1 MRVVRSNRTEVLAD
15 ALGDRVRE
23 TPLGPFAEETIV
35 VQSRG
40 MERWLTLQLAERLG
54 VWANPSF
61 PFPRTAIERVLE
73 DLSEGASPETKAYDP
88 ERLKWT
94 LARILDEDPPAELEA
109 YLGQSAQSDRSLNLA
124 QTLAS
129 VFDRYIVYRP
139 RMLQGWGRGRGA
151 HWQATLWRRLQE
163 RLGPNDLASRI
174 ERALPLLRRP
184 ESSSI
189 RFERLH
195 LFSLETLP
203 PAFIRFFGALST
215 VVPTDLYLLTP
226 TTEYLSDLDDRGQLS
241 LGIESGLPE
250 GHPLLT
256 SLGSLSRDFQD
267 MLLDEGANLETEQD
281 AFSKTD
287 RTTLLRALQS
297 DIVEF
302 RGRPAPSDRTPIDAR
317 DDSISVHACA
327 SPMREVMVLHDV
339 VREALERDETLS
351 PEDIVV
357 MTPDLETHAPAFRAV
372 FGEGSDHPIP
382 FEVHD
387 RRTRDDSGFYD
398 DFLAVMEVLES
409 RFSVLD
415 IVRLMDAQSWRRDFR
430 FTPEERTRLT
440 ELLEMTG
447 IRWGIDAAHRDRLGF
462 PSEGLHTWR
471 AGLGRLFLG
480 FTSTP
485 GTADVFA
492 GLLPRGDLD
501 LGDAELVARLSHL
514 CGVLFDFCERWPTHA
529 PVTSWTTALGE
540 LSTAL
545 FAEED
550 DQSGA
555 VRTLRGALETIGEM
569 ARKSGHE
576 TQVALGTVRREL
588 AAALVRQTPA
598 AGFLRRG
605 VTLSEL
611 VPLRSIPFRMICL
624 LGMNE
629 DAFPRGD
636 DRPSFDLTRDE
647 HAIGDRNKRQDD
659 RHSFLQTILCARD
672 RLAITFSAPRTSS
685 QTTASPAPPVSELL
699 ESVAEYAART
709 GAEVPLEARTH
720 PLHAFDSSYFD
731 GTGPLSSFSTR
742 YLGVAEQ
749 MQRPSEQ
756 PPPRVLRAEAQQE
769 QTEPTRVS
777 IAELAQWIWHPARA
791 FIQQQL
797 GTRFE
802 QSALYEPTGSLT
814 ELGKLESFRV
824 GNEALDRD
832 LQGARLTAFL
842 DAAPEFPDGSWGE
855 ADKATLAR
863 EVDALGR
870 AHPHFAEAGS
880 ATVHARLGDVV
891 LEGHLDGLIGDT
903 RVKRRFNRKETK
915 TELTTWLEHLL
926 MQVADHPGL
935 PSTTELFLRSSM
947 VDADHVTLAPVDNA
961 ASLLALLLD
970 LHRASRQA
978 PAALLN
984 RPSWTF
990 ATLVVNGKVDGA
1002 LERAADLQ
1010 RKEQRWD
1017 RYATFAWGPAGPFAD
1032 HAWAKA
1038 FEETTLAVYRPLLA
1052 HRTVR

>member
-15 ALGDRVRE
+15 ALGDRVRA
-23 TPLGPFAEETIV
+23 TPLGPFAEETVV

-61 PFPRTAIERVLE
+61 PFPRTAIECVLE
-73 DLSEGASPETKAYDP
+73 DLSEGASAETKAYDP
-88 ERLKWT
+88 ARIKWA
-94 LARILDEDPPAELEA
+94 LARILDEDPPVELEA
-109 YLGQSAQSDRSLNLA
+109 YLGETRQSDRSLNLA

-129 VFDRYIVYRP
+129 VFDRYVVYRP
-139 RMLQGWGRGRGA
+139 QMLGGWARGRGD
-151 HWQATLWRRLQE
+151 HWQAALWRRLRE
-163 RLGPNDLASRI
+163 RLGPHDLASRI
-174 ERALPLLRRP
+174 ERALPLLRTAKA
-184 ESSSI
+184 SSI

-203 PAFIRFFGALST
+203 PAFVRFFGALST

-226 TTEYLSDLDDRGQLS
+226 STEYLSDLDDRGQLS
-241 LGIESGLPE
+241 LGIESGPPE

-256 SLGSLSRDFQD
+256 SLGSLSRDFQE
-267 MLLDEGANLETEQD
+267 MLLDEGANLGTEHD
-281 AFSKTD
+281 AFSQSD
-287 RTTLLRALQS
+287 RTTLLRAIQS

-302 RGRPAPSDRTPIDAR
+302 RGRPDPSDRTTIDAL
-317 DDSISVHACA
+317 DDSISIHACA
-327 SPMREVMVLHDV
+327 SPMREVMVMHDV
-339 VREALERDETLS
+339 VRDALERDETLA

-357 MTPDLETHAPAFRAV
+357 MTPDLEAHAPAFRAV
-372 FGEGSDHPIP
+372 FGEASDRPIP

-398 DFLAVMEVLES
+398 DFLAVLEVLES

-415 IVRLMDAQSWRRDFR
+415 IVRLMDAQSWRHDFR
-430 FTPEERTRLT
+430 FSPEERTRLT
-440 ELLEMTG
+440 ELLEATG
-447 IRWGIDAAHRDRLGF
+447 IRWGIDAAHRERLGF
-462 PSEGLHTWR
+462 PSEDLHTWR

-485 GTADVFA
+485 GTANVFA

-501 LGDAELVARLSHL
+501 LGDAGLVARLSHL
-514 CGVLFDFCERWPTHA
+514 CSLLFDFCERWPAHN
-529 PVTSWTTALGE
+529 PVTSWTTALGQ

-569 ARKSGHE
+569 ARTSGHD
-576 TQVALGTVRREL
+576 TPVTLGTVRREL
-588 AAALVRQTPA
+588 AAVLARETPA

-636 DRPSFDLTRDE
+636 DRPSFDLTRDQ
-647 HAIGDRNKRQDD
+647 HSIGDRSKRQDD

-672 RLAITFSAPRTSS
+672 RLAITFSASGRND
-685 QTTASPAPPVSELL
+685 QASPAPPVAELL
-699 ESVAEYAART
+699 ESVGEYATRT
-709 GAEVPLEARTH
+709 EAEVPLEARTH
-720 PLHAFDSSYFD
+720 PLHAFDASYYD

-742 YLGVAEQ
+742 YLRVAEQ
-749 MQRPSEQ
+749 MRRPPEEA
-756 PPPRVLRAEAQQE
+756 PVRVLRADAAQDPS
-769 QTEPTRVS
+769 EPTRVS

-791 FIQQQL
+791 FIEHQL
-797 GTRFE
+797 GTRLE
-802 QSALYEPTGSLT
+802 RSTLYEPTGSLT

-832 LQGARLTAFL
+832 LRDARLTAFL
-842 DAAPEFPDGSWGE
+842 DAAPEFPDGSWGK
-855 ADKATLAR
+855 ADRAALAR
-863 EVDALGR
+863 EIDALGS
-870 AHPHFAEAGS
+870 AHPSFAEADS
-880 ATVHARLGDVV
+880 QTVVAQVGDVV
-891 LEGHLDGLIGDT
+891 LEGHLDGLAGDK
-903 RVKRRFNRKETK
+903 RLKRRFNRAETK

-926 MQVADHPGL
+926 MQASSQPDL
-935 PSTTELFLRSSM
+935 PTTTELFLRSS
-947 VDADHVTLAPVDNA
+947 VIDADHVTLAPVEDA
-961 ASLLALLLD
+961 RSLLASLLNLYRD
-970 LHRASRQA
+970 SMRT

-990 ATLVVNGKVDGA
+990 ATLVVDGKADEA
-1002 LERAADLQ
+1002 LERATELQ
-1010 RKEQRWD
+1010 RREQRWD
-1017 RYATFAWGPAGPFAD
+1017 RYATFAWGAEGPFVNRE
-1032 HAWAKA
+1032 WAEA
-1038 FEETTLAVYRPLLA
+1038 FQETTLAVYEPLLA